1 MGNARQHQ
9 EQGQLGEPAVTERGA
24 QTQSVSD
31 LLERQQQTENASQ
44 LGIGGRI
51 SYSMLLGERVVQ

>member
-31 LLERQQQTENASQ
+31 LLERQSANSRPKTRPSWA
-44 LGIGGRI
+44 
-51 SYSMLLGERVVQ
+51 